1 MSLHRHDHGSFY
13 PGKSG
18 SHLNVGQG
26 AAEGRQVNIPWN
38 TYGDKDEEYYKVVPG
53 DNEYIYV
60 FERVLYPVLKEFKP

>member
-1 MSLHRHDHGSFY
+1 M
-13 PGKSG
+13 
-18 SHLNVGQG
+18 GQG